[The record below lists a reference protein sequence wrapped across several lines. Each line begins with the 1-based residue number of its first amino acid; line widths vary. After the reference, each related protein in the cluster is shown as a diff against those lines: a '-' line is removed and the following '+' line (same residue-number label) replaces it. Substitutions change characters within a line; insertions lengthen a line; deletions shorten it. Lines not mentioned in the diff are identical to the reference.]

1 MGVFKAAGNLRKPFA
16 LGDWRSD
23 AFEPSSSSLFSAI
36 AIDDPSLRVQS
47 YERGLRRR
55 KRLRK

>member
-23 AFEPSSSSLFSAI
+23 AFAPSSSLFSI
-36 AIDDPSLRVQS
+36 AIDDTSLRVQS